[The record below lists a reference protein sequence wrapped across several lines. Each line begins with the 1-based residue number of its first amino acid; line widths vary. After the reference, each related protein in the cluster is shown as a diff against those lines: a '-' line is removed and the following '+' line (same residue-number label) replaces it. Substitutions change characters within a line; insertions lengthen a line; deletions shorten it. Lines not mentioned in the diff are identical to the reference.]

1 MLIDWFTVA
10 AQIVNFLV
18 LVALLKRFLYGRIIT
33 AMDQREEKIASQL
46 EEAAKKKKEA
56 EQEVETYRRT
66 NRELDEKKEEM
77 LFQVK
82 EEVELKRKELMK
94 RAHGK
99 VDQIQARWHEAIQRE
114 KDAFLQD
121 LRQRTGKQ
129 VYTIAR
135 RALTDLANAH
145 LEQRMVEAFVERIA
159 KLDEKKQK
167 AILASTQRG
176 DHGVVINSAFE
187 IPTNAR
193 QKITK
198 VVRNH
203 IGDAIDIRYQI
214 SPDMIL
220 GIELKTHG
228 HKIAWSIDDYL
239 DSLEESVSE
248 ALSGEMEDRSIGRRA
263 DEKVQLKHPRKPKQK
278 RGKR

>member
-56 EQEVETYRRT
+56 EQEAETYRRT
-66 NRELDEKKEEM
+66 NRELDEKREEM

-82 EEVELKRKELMK
+82 EEVDLKRKELMK
-94 RAHGK
+94 KAHDE
-99 VDQIQARWHEAIQRE
+99 VDVIEARWREAVQRE
-114 KDAFLQD
+114 KDSFLQD

-145 LEQRMVEAFVERIA
+145 LEQRMVEAFVDRIA

-167 AILASTQRG
+167 AILASIQRG
-176 DHGVVINSAFE
+176 DHGVVING
-187 IPTNAR
+187 TR
-193 QKITK
+193 
-198 VVRNH
+198 
-203 IGDAIDIRYQI
+203 
-214 SPDMIL
+214 L
-220 GIELKTHG
+220 
-228 HKIAWSIDDYL
+228 
-239 DSLEESVSE
+239 
-248 ALSGEMEDRSIGRRA
+248 
-263 DEKVQLKHPRKPKQK
+263 PRI
-278 RGKR
+278 

>member
-18 LVALLKRFLYGRIIT
+18 LVALLKRFLYSRIIT
-33 AMDQREEKIASQL
+33 AMDQREERIASRL
-46 EEAAKKKKEA
+46 GEAEKKKEEA
-56 EQEVETYRRT
+56 EREAETYRRT
-66 NRELDEKKEEM
+66 NRELDEKREEM

-82 EEVELKRKELMK
+82 EEVGLKRKELMK
-94 RAHGK
+94 KAHDE
-99 VDQIQARWHEAIQRE
+99 VDVIEARWREAVQRE
-114 KDAFLQD
+114 KDSFLQD

-187 IPTNAR
+187 IPTNA
-193 QKITK
+193 QEKITK

-239 DSLEESVSE
+239 DSLEENVSQ

>member
-56 EQEVETYRRT
+56 EREAETYRRT

>member
-56 EQEVETYRRT
+56 EREAETYRRT

-167 AILASTQRG
+167 AIVASTQRG

-203 IGDAIDIRYQI
+203 IGDAIEIRYQI

>member
-46 EEAAKKKKEA
+46 EEAAKKRKEA
-56 EQEVETYRRT
+56 EREAETYRRT

>member
-1 MLIDWFTVA
+1 MLIDWFTVT
-10 AQIVNFLV
+10 AQIINFLV
-18 LVALLKRFLYGRIIT
+18 LVALLKRFLYSRIIT
-33 AMDQREEKIASQL
+33 AMDQREERIASRL

-56 EQEVETYRRT
+56 EREAETYRRT

-94 RAHGK
+94 RAHGE

-135 RALTDLANAH
+135 RALTDLANVH
-145 LEQRMVEAFVERIA
+145 LEQRMVEAFAERIA
-159 KLDEKKQK
+159 KLDEKKKK
-167 AILASTQRG
+167 AILASTHRG

-187 IPTNAR
+187 IPTDA
-193 QKITK
+193 QEKITN

-203 IGDAIDIRYQI
+203 IGDGIDIRYQI

-220 GIELKTHG
+220 GVELKTHG

-239 DSLEESVSE
+239 DSLEESVSQ
-248 ALSGEMEDRSIGRRA
+248 ALSGEMEDKSIGRRV
-263 DEKVQLKHPRKPKQK
+263 DEKVQLKHPRKRKQK

>member
-33 AMDQREEKIASQL
+33 AMDQREERIASRL
-46 EEAAKKKKEA
+46 REAEKKKEEA
-56 EQEVETYRRT
+56 EREAETYRRT
-66 NRELDEKKEEM
+66 NRELDEKREEM

-94 RAHGK
+94 RAHGE

-159 KLDEKKQK
+159 KLDEKKKK
-167 AILASTQRG
+167 AILASMQRG

-187 IPTNAR
+187 IPTNA
-193 QKITK
+193 QEKIAK

-239 DSLEESVSE
+239 DSLEESVSQ
-248 ALSGEMEDRSIGRRA
+248 ALSGEMEDSSIGRGA

>member
-56 EQEVETYRRT
+56 EREAETYRRT

-203 IGDAIDIRYQI
+203 IGDAIEIRYQI

>member
-1 MLIDWFTVA
+1 MLIDWFTVT
-10 AQIVNFLV
+10 AQIINFLV
-18 LVALLKRFLYGRIIT
+18 LVALLKRFLYSRIIT
-33 AMDQREEKIASQL
+33 VMDQREERIASRL
-46 EEAAKKKKEA
+46 GEAEKMKKEA
-56 EQEVETYRRT
+56 EREAETYRRT
-66 NRELDEKKEEM
+66 NRELDEKREEM

-82 EEVELKRKELMK
+82 EEVELKRKDLMK
-94 RAHGK
+94 RAHGE

-145 LEQRMVEAFVERIA
+145 LEQRMVETFVERIA
-159 KLDEKKQK
+159 KLDEKKKK
-167 AILASTQRG
+167 AILASMQRG

-187 IPTNAR
+187 IPTDA
-193 QKITK
+193 QEKITK
-198 VVRNH
+198 VVRDH
-203 IGDAIDIRYQI
+203 IGDGIDIRYQI

-239 DSLEESVSE
+239 DSLEESVSQ
-248 ALSGEMEDRSIGRRA
+248 ALSGEMEDKSIGRRA
-263 DEKVQLKHPRKPKQK
+263 DEKVQLKHPRKRKQK
-278 RGKR
+278 RGRR